1 VRERLVRALDRRL
14 AGTDAL
20 VMPTTAIVAPT
31 IAEVADPK
39 VFAARNFMLLRNT
52 AIGNFFD
59 LCAVS
64 LPLPAALPVGLM
76 LLARNGQDRMLL
88 RIAAAVAALFQT

>member
-1 VRERLVRALDRRL
+1 LPR
-14 AGTDAL
+14 TDAL
-20 VMPTTAIVAPT
+20 VMPTTPIVAPT

-59 LCAVS
+59 LCAIS
-64 LPLPAALPVGLM
+64 LPLNAALAGRAHAPRAQRPGSH
-76 LLARNGQDRMLL
+76 
-88 RIAAAVAALFQT
+88 AAAHCRGNGRAF